1 MIPFVRAVD
10 IATATLS
17 NEQSVFKCRRT
28 GGGKADMK
36 LEDKHCK
43 ELSKGTPSLGEA
55 EIALMLPDV
64 PGWSVAR
71 APDGTGQ
78 LRREFKFKDFL
89 GAIGFVSR
97 LALIAEREQHH
108 PDFAVHY
115 NRVDVT
121 SWTHTVQGIS
131 ENDFILAAKI
141 NTLDV

>member
-1 MIPFVRAVD
+1 
-10 IATATLS
+10 
-17 NEQSVFKCRRT
+17 
-28 GGGKADMK
+28 MK

-43 ELSKGTPSLGEA
+43 ELSRGTPSLSEG
-55 EIALMLPDV
+55 EIALLLPDV
-64 PGWSVAR
+64 PGWAVSR
-71 APDGTGQ
+71 APNGMGQ
-78 LRREFKFKDFL
+78 LHREFKFKDFL

-121 SWTHTVQGIS
+121 SWTHTVEGIS

-141 NTLDV
+141 NTLEV

>member
-1 MIPFVRAVD
+1 
-10 IATATLS
+10 
-17 NEQSVFKCRRT
+17 
-28 GGGKADMK
+28 MK
-36 LEDKHCK
+36 LQDKRCQ
-43 ELSKGTPSLGEA
+43 ELSKGTPPLGDA
-55 EIALMLPDV
+55 QIALLLPDV
-64 PGWSVAR
+64 AGWTVER
-71 APDGTGQ
+71 APNGTGQ
-78 LRREFKFKDFL
+78 LRRQFQFKDFL

-121 SWTHTVQGIS
+121 SWTHTVNGIS